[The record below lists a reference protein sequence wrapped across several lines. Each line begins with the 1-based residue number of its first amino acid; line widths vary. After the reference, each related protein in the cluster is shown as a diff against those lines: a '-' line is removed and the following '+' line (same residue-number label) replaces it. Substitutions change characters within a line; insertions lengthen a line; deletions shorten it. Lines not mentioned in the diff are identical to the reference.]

1 MQVISTLLEKYGP
14 YFVLE
19 NLVDFNKA
27 RLHEAT
33 LNLHTHVCFFPR
45 LSIPS
50 VDGKQHLSD
59 VVLVVSSDFH

>member
-33 LNLHTHVCFFPR
+33 LNLHTYT
-45 LSIPS
+45 
-50 VDGKQHLSD
+50 
-59 VVLVVSSDFH
+59 